1 MILDKAKKKR
11 IIVYVSTIVL
21 SIIYLFTA
29 YKIAIGDGVFGDKE
43 DIVTVR
49 AKVLRITDEKETV
62 SDEESGGKISMQYV
76 FFEAKAV
83 SGEVRG
89 KTLYAVQERD
99 LLYGLPQPT
108 VEVGDKVIL
117 VYEPNDDGT
126 ADYYLSDF
134 SRITPLVI
142 LCAFFFLLILIF
154 GRKKGLDTIIS
165 LVFTCLAVFINLIP
179 AILNGQNI
187 YAWSIITC
195 VYITVMTLMLIEGL
209 NVKCFAAGVGC
220 VGGVLVAGA
229 LELILRDQ
237 IKMTGVLDSE
247 WLYLYNLN
255 PENPIDLKAIIFAMI
270 IVGAVGAVMDV
281 AMSIASSLCEIN
293 EKSPDLPARELL
305 KSGLTIG
312 RDIMGTMANTLV
324 LAYIGS
330 SLTCVLLMVA
340 YNANIEQVINKEVII
355 ADVLQALAG
364 SMGMLLTLPLTSA
377 VCAVIYYKKEGSGN
391 ASDKDEPAAA
401 KSGE

>member
-1 MILDKAKKKR
+1 MS
-11 IIVYVSTIVL
+11 IV
-21 SIIYLFTA
+21 YLFTA

-43 DIVTVR
+43 DVVSVR

-62 SDEESGGKISMQYV
+62 SEEESGGKISMQYI
-76 FFEAKAV
+76 FFEAKAT
-83 SGEVRG
+83 SGKVRG
-89 KTLYAVQERD
+89 KTLYAVQEKD
-99 LLYGLPQPT
+99 MLYGLPQPE
-108 VEVGDKVIL
+108 VEVGDNVIL
-117 VYEPNDDGT
+117 VYDPNDEGT

-134 SRITPLVI
+134 SRITPLVM

-187 YAWSIITC
+187 YIWSIVTC
-195 VYITVMTLMLIEGL
+195 VYITVMTLVLIEGL

-229 LELILRDQ
+229 LELLLRDQ
-237 IKMTGVLDSE
+237 IKMSGVLDSE
-247 WLYLYNLN
+247 WLYLYNLRKD
-255 PENPIDLKAIIFAMI
+255 NPIDLKAIIFAMI

-312 RDIMGTMANTLV
+312 RDIMGTMANTLI
-324 LAYIGS
+324 LAFSGS
-330 SLTCVLLMVA
+330 SLNLLLLCQIFDYPLIQIFNTDA
-340 YNANIEQVINKEVII
+340 IAIELIRG
-355 ADVLQALAG
+355 LAG
-364 SMGMLLTLPLTSA
+364 SIGIILTVPLVALLASQMMGPQ
-377 VCAVIYYKKEGSGN
+377 K
-391 ASDKDEPAAA
+391 AA
-401 KSGE
+401 KK

>member
-1 MILDKAKKKR
+1 MAEEILQGVRQGDIKRVMILDKAKKKR

-134 SRITPLVI
+134 SRITPLVM

-165 LVFTCLAVFINLIP
+165 LVFPCLAVFINLIP

-237 IKMTGVLDSE
+237 IKMTGVLDS
-247 WLYLYNLN
+247 
-255 PENPIDLKAIIFAMI
+255 DLKAIIFAMI

-330 SLTCVLLMVA
+330 ALCCMLLMVT
-340 YNANIEQVINKEVII
+340 YSSNVGQILNREQI
-355 ADVLQALAG
+355 AVEILQALAG
-364 SMGMLLTLPLTSA
+364 SIGILAALPLTAITS
-377 VCAVIYYKKEGSGN
+377 VLCLKPLNHIKRSVH
-391 ASDKDEPAAA
+391 
-401 KSGE
+401 

>member
-1 MILDKAKKKR
+1 MDKAKKKR

-134 SRITPLVI
+134 SRITPLI
-142 LCAFFFLLILIF
+142 MLCAFFFLLILIF

-330 SLTCVLLMVA
+330 ALCCMLLMVT
-340 YNANIEQVINKEVII
+340 YSSNVGQILNREQI
-355 ADVLQALAG
+355 AVEILQALAG
-364 SMGMLLTLPLTSA
+364 SIGILAALPLTALTS
-377 VCAVIYYKKEGSGN
+377 VLCLKPLNRIKRKGHLI
-391 ASDKDEPAAA
+391 
-401 KSGE
+401 

>member
-134 SRITPLVI
+134 SRITPLVM

-165 LVFTCLAVFINLIP
+165 LVFPCLAVFINLIP

-237 IKMTGVLDSE
+237 IKMTGVLDS
-247 WLYLYNLN
+247 
-255 PENPIDLKAIIFAMI
+255 DLKAIIFAMI

-330 SLTCVLLMVA
+330 ALCCMLLMVT
-340 YNANIEQVINKEVII
+340 YSSNVGQILNREQI
-355 ADVLQALAG
+355 AVEILQALAG
-364 SMGMLLTLPLTSA
+364 SIGILAALPLTAITS
-377 VCAVIYYKKEGSGN
+377 VLCLKPLNHIKRSVH
-391 ASDKDEPAAA
+391 
-401 KSGE
+401 